1 MDEKVL
7 AIMKLVFGRDDLDFT
22 CSQETCNEWDSMAQL
37 NLVLEL
43 EDAFDISL
51 EPEEIGEM
59 TTFERV
65 CKVLKEKLT
74 IRS

>member
-22 CSQETCNEWDSMAQL
+22 CSQETCNEWDSLAQL
-37 NLVLEL
+37 NLVLAL
-43 EDAFDISL
+43 EDAFCISL

-59 TTFERV
+59 TTFGRV
-65 CKVLKEKLT
+65 CQLLKEKLST
-74 IRS
+74 RS